1 MVGRVRQVAWVA
13 SASASLDEVVG
24 YISKTSP
31 QNAKLVL
38 SDTLAAAE
46 SLAHLAERGRLV
58 PEQPHPPT
66 RELFVR
72 GFRLMYQ
79 LTDTQVIIVAFV
91 RGRRSLPFAKDVGDA
106 G

>member
-1 MVGRVRQVAWVA
+1 MVGRVRQVEWAG
-13 SASASLDEVVG
+13 SASASLDEVVA
-24 YISKTSP
+24 YIHKTSP
-31 QNAKLVL
+31 QNARLVL

-46 SLAHLAERGRLV
+46 SLSFLAERGRLV
-58 PEQPHPPT
+58 PEQSHPPT

-79 LTDTQVIIVAFV
+79 LTDTHVTIVAFV
-91 RGRRSLPFAKDVGDA
+91 RGRRRFPSEEGAGDA

>member
-1 MVGRVRQVAWVA
+1 MVGRVRQVKWAA
-13 SASASLDEVVG
+13 SATTALDEVVA
-24 YISKTSP
+24 YINKTSP
-31 QNAKLVL
+31 QNAQLVL
-38 SDTLAAAE
+38 ADTLAAAD
-46 SLAHLAERGRLV
+46 SLSHLAERGRLV

-79 LTDTQVIIVAFV
+79 LTDTHVTIVAFV
-91 RGRRSLPFAKDVGDA
+91 RGRRRIRSPHDAGDA

>member
-1 MVGRVRQVAWVA
+1 VVGRVRQVAWAA
-13 SASASLDEVVG
+13 SASASLDEVVA
-24 YISKTSP
+24 YINKTSP
-31 QNAKLVL
+31 QNARLVL

-46 SLAHLAERGRLV
+46 SLSHLAERGRLV
-58 PEQPHPPT
+58 PEQSHPPT

-79 LTDTQVIIVAFV
+79 LTDTHATIVAFV
-91 RGRRSLPFAKDVGDA
+91 RGRRSFPSAQGAGDA

>member
-1 MVGRVRQVAWVA
+1 VVGRVRQVGWAS
-13 SASASLDEVVG
+13 SASASLDEVVA

-31 QNAKLVL
+31 HNARLVL
-38 SDTLAAAE
+38 ADALAAAE
-46 SLAHLAERGRLV
+46 SLSHLAERGRLV
-58 PEQPHPPT
+58 PEQAHPPT

-79 LTDTQVIIVAFV
+79 LTETHVTIVAFV
-91 RGRRSLPFAKDVGDA
+91 RGRRNFPSAEGAGDA

>member
-1 MVGRVRQVAWVA
+1 MVDRVRQVEWAA
-13 SASASLDEVVG
+13 SASASLDEVVA

-31 QNAKLVL
+31 QNARLVL
-38 SDTLAAAE
+38 SDTLVAAA
-46 SLAHLAERGRLV
+46 SLSHLAERGRLV
-58 PEQPHPPT
+58 PEEPKSST

-79 LTDTQVIIVAFV
+79 LTDTHVTIVAFV
-91 RGRRSLPFAKDVGDA
+91 RGRRSVPSNEDGGDA

>member
-1 MVGRVRQVAWVA
+1 MVGRVRQVAWAA
-13 SASASLDEVVG
+13 SASASLDEVVA

-31 QNAKLVL
+31 QNAQLVL

-46 SLAHLAERGRLV
+46 GLSHLAERGRLV
-58 PEQPHPPT
+58 PEQPLPPT

-79 LTDTQVIIVAFV
+79 LTDTHVTIVAFV
-91 RGRRSLPFAKDVGDA
+91 RGRRSLLSANDVGDA